1 MRTMPGR
8 AEKED
13 LLALLQETAQEV
25 GVQLSPSQG
34 EQFWIY
40 LQELLEWNR
49 RFPLTAV
56 TEPADVVIKHFVDSL
71 TPLPYLEASTNLLD
85 IGSGAGFPGIPLK
98 IAAPDL
104 CLSMVD
110 SNRKKVSFLKHIVRS
125 LKLREVTVL
134 HGRVEDLPLGDPPF
148 TTVISRAFRRLEP
161 LLDLVSPLLSQECL
175 LVAMLG
181 PTRAPQHRLF
191 RELASAHGLH
201 LSQSVPLELP
211 RGRGGRTLVFFRKA

>member
-1 MRTMPGR
+1 M
-8 AEKED
+8 EKNGV
-13 LLALLQETAQEV
+13 LALLHETSREI
-25 GVQLSPSQG
+25 GVRLSAPQA
-34 EQFWIY
+34 ELFWRY

-49 RFPLTAV
+49 TFPLTAV
-56 TEPADVVIKHFVDSL
+56 TDPADIVIKHFVDSL

-125 LKLREVTVL
+125 LQLREVTVL

-161 LLDLVSPLLSQECL
+161 LLDLVSPLLSAECV

-181 PTRAPQHRLF
+181 PTTKDHRRF
-191 RELASAHGLH
+191 QELALAHGLH

-211 RGRGGRTLVFFRKA
+211 RGRGGRTLVFFRKV